1 MGRSPSCCRIRLH
14 RGASAARIA
23 LHGRVR
29 EILMSESAT
38 HAAPPATHE
47 RSDAG
52 RAIET
57 VARDSY
63 GRLIAYLAAR
73 SGDVA
78 GAEDALGDAFVAAL
92 KRWPAEGVRE
102 KPEAWLLHVA
112 RNCIIDVIRRKQVR
126 QKSEDVLQQIAEEAA
141 SVAKAREHF
150 PDERLKLLFVCAH
163 PAIEEGAR
171 TPLMLQTVLG
181 IDAARIASAF
191 LVSPAAMSQRL
202 VRVKSKIRDA
212 AIPFRV
218 PEPQEW
224 DERISFVLDAIYSA
238 YTTGWDNLAEVGST
252 HHALAGEAMAL
263 GRTLV
268 QLMPAE
274 PEAHGLL
281 ALMFHCEARHTARYT
296 SNGEFVPLDK
306 QDTSLWS
313 RPMIDEAE
321 KHLRSAASFNRMGR
335 YQLEAA
341 IQSIH
346 VSRAVTGSIDWP
358 EIALLYEGLVKLA
371 PGIGS
376 LVGRA
381 VALAQAG
388 KPAAGLAALKEI
400 PAGRVANYQ
409 PYWAARG
416 HLLQLL
422 NQKDESQNAFIRAA
436 SLTDDPALRE
446 YLFKRSV
453 GND

>member
-1 MGRSPSCCRIRLH
+1 
-14 RGASAARIA
+14 
-23 LHGRVR
+23 
-29 EILMSESAT
+29 MSESVT
-38 HAAPPATHE
+38 HAA
-47 RSDAG
+47 
-52 RAIET
+52 IEA
-57 VARDSY
+57 VARNSY
-63 GRLIAYLAAR
+63 GQLIAYIAAR

-92 KRWPAEGVRE
+92 ERWPVEGIPQ

-112 RNCIIDVIRRKQVR
+112 RNRVIDAARRNQVR
-126 QKSEDVLQQIAEEAA
+126 QNSEKFLQQIAEEAET
-141 SVAKAREHF
+141 VAVTHEHF

-163 PAIEEGAR
+163 PAIETAAR

-202 VRVKSKIRDA
+202 VRAKNKIRDA

-218 PEPQEW
+218 PDPPEW
-224 DERISFVLDAIYSA
+224 DERIFFVLDAIYSA
-238 YTTGWDNLAEVGST
+238 YTTGWESLIEVSST
-252 HHALAGEAMAL
+252 HHALAGDAIAI

-281 ALMFHCEARHTARYT
+281 ALMLHCEARRAARYM
-296 SNGEFVPLDK
+296 SSGEFVPLDK
-306 QDTSLWS
+306 QDTAHWS
-313 RPMIDEAE
+313 QPMIDEAE
-321 KHLRSAASFNRMGR
+321 KHLLSAAAFKRMGR

-341 IQSIH
+341 IQSVH
-346 VSRAVTGSIDWP
+346 ASRTISGCINWP
-358 EIALLYEGLVKLA
+358 EIALLYEGLVQIG

-388 KPAAGLAALKEI
+388 KPAAGLAALEEI
-400 PAGRVANYQ
+400 PSSRIVNYQ

-422 NQKDESQNAFIRAA
+422 NQKDEAQKAFTRAA

-446 YLFKRSV
+446 YLFKRSA
-453 GND
+453 GNI